1 MSDGEIIEN
10 IYSMNRKEL
19 QKKSAHYEPMHTTND
34 CFVTFNIPEEPIKW
48 NEKE

>member
-19 QKKSAHYEPMHTTND
+19 QKKSAHYEPICTTHWTVEFD
-34 CFVTFNIPEEPIKW
+34 IPIEAKW